1 MNNDNADKKQVL
13 STPRLWT
20 GEQTYWCPGCHYGII
35 LRLILETIEELGI
48 EEEAIGVTS
57 VGCSYGSF
65 VFYQID
71 MVAAL
76 HGRAPDVATGL
87 KHAHYG
93 DNIVF
98 TIQGDGDL
106 AAIGMGEV
114 VNAANRFEKLTTIFL
129 NNGNYGTTGGQ
140 LAPTTILG
148 QYTTTTPDGRN
159 YETFG
164 FPVHVPE
171 MMATMKGVAY
181 TARSS
186 VHSPAAYARTRKYMK
201 KAFQK
206 QVDNAGYS
214 LLEIISACPPGW
226 KMSPVDCN
234 KRIEEIVLQEYPLGE
249 FKDVDNVFETKE

>member
-1 MNNDNADKKQVL
+1 MSNEATGRKKVL
-13 STPRLWT
+13 SAPELWT
-20 GEQTYWCPGCHYGII
+20 GEPTHWCSGCHYGII
-35 LRLILETIEELGI
+35 LRLILETIEEMGI
-48 EEEAIGVTS
+48 EDEAIGVTS
-57 VGCSYGSF
+57 VGCSYPSF
-65 VFYQID
+65 IFYKMD
-71 MVAAL
+71 MIAAL

-87 KHAHYG
+87 KHARFG
-93 DNIVF
+93 ENIVF

-106 AAIGMGEV
+106 AAIGMGELI
-114 VNAANRFEKLTTIFL
+114 NAANRFEKLTTIFL
-129 NNGNYGTTGGQ
+129 NNGTYGTTGGQ

-186 VHSPAAYARTRKYMK
+186 VHTPAAFAQTRKYMK

-206 QVDNAGYS
+206 QVNNVGYS

-234 KRIEEIVLQEYPLGE
+234 KHIEETVLREYSLGE
-249 FKDVDNVFETKE
+249 FKDVDDVFETEE

>member
-1 MNNDNADKKQVL
+1 MSSETVQKKQVL
-13 STPRLWT
+13 SKPQLWT

-35 LRLILETIEELGI
+35 LRLILETIEELGV
-48 EEEAIGVTS
+48 EDEAIGVTS
-57 VGCSYGSF
+57 VGCSYASF
-65 VFYQID
+65 LFYQID
-71 MVAAL
+71 MIAAQ

-87 KHAHYG
+87 KHARYG
-93 DNIVF
+93 ENMVF

-114 VNAANRFEKLTTIFL
+114 INAANRFEKLTTIFL

-148 QYTTTTPDGRN
+148 QYTTTTPEGRN

-181 TARSS
+181 AARGA
-186 VHSPAAYARTRKYMK
+186 VNSPANLARTRKYMR
-201 KAFQK
+201 KAFQR
-206 QVDNAGYS
+206 QIDNVGYS
-214 LLEIISACPPGW
+214 LLEIISACPSGW
-226 KMSPVDCN
+226 KLSPVDCN
-234 KRIEEIVLQEYPLGE
+234 VRIDELVLQEYPLGE
-249 FKDVDNVFETKE
+249 FKDVTNVFEAKE